1 MNIIYDKQ
9 FGFRK
14 KHSTS
19 HAINFSVNKVLNEIE
34 NKNHVVGVFIDL
46 SKAFDTIDHEKLLF
60 KLEHYGI
67 RGRCHKILQSYL
79 TKRTQQTKF
88 QNTTSTKR
96 NVDFGVPQ
104 GSVLGP
110 LLFLLYINDIVNS
123 SSLGTFVLFAD
134 DTNIFVVGRS
144 EKEACDKANIVLS
157 EINKYMLSNQLHI
170 NIGKCCYMH
179 FRSRYA
185 NEERRTCARVRPFG
199 SESIVKLCGKKLKKV
214 DKVKFLGIVIDDRL
228 NWEGQIDHLEAKLNL
243 SIVMIKRIKNFI
255 PKTEY
260 LKIYNALFLSH
271 LTYCISCWGGISK
284 LKLMKL
290 FSIQKRCVRLLFG
303 NEFSFDHAE
312 YYETCARVRSYDEN
326 MAPKNYCLEH
336 TKPLFNK
343 YNMLCLDN
351 LYKYHTFMELFKI
364 LKFHI
369 PISLFD
375 LFILSSLLY

>member
-1 MNIIYDKQ
+1 
-9 FGFRK
+9 
-14 KHSTS
+14 
-19 HAINFSVNKVLNEIE
+19 
-34 NKNHVVGVFIDL
+34 
-46 SKAFDTIDHEKLLF
+46 
-60 KLEHYGI
+60 
-67 RGRCHKILQSYL
+67 
-79 TKRTQQTKF
+79 
-88 QNTTSTKR
+88 
-96 NVDFGVPQ
+96 
-104 GSVLGP
+104 
-110 LLFLLYINDIVNS
+110 VNS

-134 DTNIFVVGRS
+134 DTNIFVAGRS

-271 LTYCISCWGGISK
+271 LTYGISCWGGISK

-290 FSIQKRCVRLLFG
+290 FAIQKRCVRLLFG
-303 NEFSFDHAE
+303 KQFSFDHTE
-312 YYETCARVRSYDEN
+312 YYETCARVRTYEEN

-336 TKPLFNK
+336 TKPLFNE
-343 YNMLCLDN
+343 YDMLSLDN
-351 LYKYHTFMELFKI
+351 LHKYHTFMEVFKI

-369 PISLFD
+369 PVSLFD
-375 LFILSSLLY
+375 LFILSSRGDKPTILLPNVNLDISKKNFVFKGSVIWNKLFSKIFNKCMAQPSGLVIPGSDLNSDLAGSIGVIKSRLKSLLLDDQKAGDEVEWL